1 MHVAVDAFGRPRR
14 VIVTA
19 GTVADCTIAE
29 QLIDGVS
36 ADYLLADKG
45 YDADYI
51 VAKAKSEGMESV
63 IPPRKNRKVKR
74 YYDHEIYRL
83 RCLVE
88 NAFLRLKRWR
98 GIATRYAKNSKSFL
112 SSIQIGCI
120 FWWATERAK
129 LV

>member
-1 MHVAVDAFGRPRR
+1 MHVVVDAFGRPRR
-14 VIVTA
+14 VIITA

-29 QLIDGVS
+29 QLIEGIM

-45 YDADYI
+45 YDSDAI
-51 VAKAKSEGMESV
+51 IAKAKATWMEPV
-63 IPPRKNRKVKR
+63 IPPRKNRKEKR
-74 YYDHEIYRL
+74 DCDYDIYRL

-88 NAFLRLKRWR
+88 NAFLRLKQWR

-112 SSIQIGCI
+112 STVHIGCI